1 VAMSYSSYWSRRK
14 FIQSAFAGTAVA
26 SFNSACS
33 SVGQI
38 IDGDNSAMTDRVV
51 IVGGGLSGLAAARE
65 IKKSGIPFR
74 IYEGSRRIGG
84 RCFSLEDFNQAA
96 QTAELGAEWIS
107 SNHEFVKNL
116 CKELRI
122 ELVQVNESMQN
133 MGFISGKRIYDAKTL
148 PLFFEKINKQFI
160 SLREKLND
168 QQWDALSAE
177 EMLTEFK
184 LISDQPT
191 QQWIR
196 RLIQFE
202 WGCDPHE
209 ISALMYFDRFQEQL
223 AGTQKLS
230 NKKFKIRGGTNV
242 LAQALHDRVAGV
254 IPGQLTVFE
263 HKLMEVDRYGDEFEL
278 TFQTPAGEITVHTR
292 IVIFALPFS
301 VLRDVR
307 GLDQMGMSELKLKII
322 RDLGYGRHGKIVSSY
337 SERFWEKKFQMMTGD
352 IDSQWIW
359 ESSIAKNG
367 PLSANHGLLT
377 AQLAGHAG
385 QEINTLLNTAM
396 KNDLSRFGISAKK
409 EEQTIAK
416 SWALDQWT
424 KGSVSFYKP
433 AQMLISQ
440 NAVSASEMKG
450 KIIFA
455 GEHTSMGFMGTMNGA
470 IESGLRAAFEAK
482 KVQSELTKKL
492 FI

>member
-1 VAMSYSSYWSRRK
+1 
-14 FIQSAFAGTAVA
+14 
-26 SFNSACS
+26 
-33 SVGQI
+33 
-38 IDGDNSAMTDRVV
+38 
-51 IVGGGLSGLAAARE
+51 
-65 IKKSGIPFR
+65 
-74 IYEGSRRIGG
+74 
-84 RCFSLEDFNQAA
+84 
-96 QTAELGAEWIS
+96 
-107 SNHEFVKNL
+107 
-116 CKELRI
+116 
-122 ELVQVNESMQN
+122 
-133 MGFISGKRIYDAKTL
+133 
-148 PLFFEKINKQFI
+148 
-160 SLREKLND
+160 
-168 QQWDALSAE
+168 
-177 EMLTEFK
+177 
-184 LISDQPT
+184 
-191 QQWIR
+191 
-196 RLIQFE
+196 
-202 WGCDPHE
+202 
-209 ISALMYFDRFQEQL
+209 
-223 AGTQKLS
+223 
-230 NKKFKIRGGTNV
+230 
-242 LAQALHDRVAGV
+242 
-254 IPGQLTVFE
+254 
-263 HKLMEVDRYGDEFEL
+263 
-278 TFQTPAGEITVHTR
+278 
-292 IVIFALPFS
+292 
-301 VLRDVR
+301 
-307 GLDQMGMSELKLKII
+307 MSELKLKII